1 MEFRELIRRRRMVR
15 RFEQRP
21 IPDEV
26 LRRVLEPARHA
37 PSGGFSQ
44 GFDFIVLAKPEELA
58 WFYRTT
64 DDPTDPDP
72 FPGRQPQLA
81 PACIVIPFA
90 NKALYLDRYSQPDKI
105 QFGMDK
111 EENWPVPFWTVDASM
126 AIMLIL
132 LAAVDEGLGAW
143 YFGITRGEK
152 DEHDRHRRVDGPE
165 RNRPVLLFVHP
176 ELDLVRLRVAVEIEG
191 FVGERNDDAC
201 RGELRLPAGKRVR
214 VSGVVGGAVEP
225 RELLGLCQDDEV
237 EALAESA

>member
-1 MEFRELIRRRRMVR
+1 MPCEPFGEDYLDMEFHELIRRRRMVR

-21 IPDEV
+21 IPVEV

-111 EENWPVPFWTVDASM
+111 EENWPVPFWTVDTSM

-143 YFGITRGEK
+143 YFGITRGEQ
-152 DEHDRHRRVDGPE
+152 D
-165 RNRPVLLFVHP
+165 VLR
-176 ELDLVRLRVAVEIEG
+176 ELGVPSSSTMLGVIALGYPSPQDQPRGSAFARLRRPFEEMFHFG
-191 FVGERNDDAC
+191 RW
-201 RGELRLPAGKRVR
+201 
-214 VSGVVGGAVEP
+214 
-225 RELLGLCQDDEV
+225 
-237 EALAESA
+237 